1 MADRLLMITWGEP
14 ARGLEARA
22 LEVFNEA
29 IGILG
34 RAQQEG
40 RIEKFDVA
48 LLEPNGNVDGYIA
61 IQGTADQINALRANE
76 EFRRNTVDATLCV
89 DRITHTE
96 GACNEG
102 VATMMAM
109 YQDAISAVPQR
120 A

>member
-1 MADRLLMITWGEP
+1 MADRLLMITWSEP

-29 IGILG
+29 LGILG
-34 RAQQEG
+34 RAQQEQ

-48 LLEPNGNVDGYIA
+48 LMEPNADLNGYIA
-61 IQGTADQINALRANE
+61 VQGTAEQIDALRQNE
-76 EFRRNTVDATLCV
+76 EFRRNTVDASLCV
-89 DRITHTE
+89 DRIVHLE

-102 VATMMAM
+102 VARMMGM
-109 YQDAISAVPQR
+109 YQEAIEKVPQR